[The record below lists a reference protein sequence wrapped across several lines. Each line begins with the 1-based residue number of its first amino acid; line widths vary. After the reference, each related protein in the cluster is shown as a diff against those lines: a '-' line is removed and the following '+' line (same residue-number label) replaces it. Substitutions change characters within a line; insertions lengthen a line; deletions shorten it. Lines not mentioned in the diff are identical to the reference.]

1 MLTSTFVQFRQNRSV
16 SSAFKRIRLKS
27 DAFVKFRTFLSYIGP
42 VAPDFKHF
50 RTALF
55 DFRHVCPNKG
65 GFIRFWPV
73 LSDCGHVRPVS
84 GGFVFGQIR
93 LISDVSVYR

>member
-1 MLTSTFVQFRQNRSV
+1 MLTSTFVQFRQNRSM

-27 DAFVKFRTFLSYIGP
+27 DAFVKFRTVLSYIG
-42 VAPDFKHF
+42 
-50 RTALF
+50 LF

-84 GGFVFGQIR
+84 GGFVFEQIR